1 MAARTREVTTLSD
14 RVTLGRPGRHRERRE
29 QRVDDLAERLQ
40 RLAYSRLQ
48 IAGQRLNAL
57 DSRLGGQHPRL
68 GLQRAARHIDQLQ
81 TALTRATVRKL
92 DDQRM
97 RVGAMGRE
105 LEAVSPLAVLNRGFA
120 VATNPEQQ
128 VIRSV
133 SQVSAGDAIDLRL
146 TDGVLR
152 ARVEATVPARNGTSG
167 ENVDGQS

>member
-1 MAARTREVTTLSD
+1 
-14 RVTLGRPGRHRERRE
+14 
-29 QRVDDLAERLQ
+29 
-40 RLAYSRLQ
+40 
-48 IAGQRLNAL
+48 
-57 DSRLGGQHPRL
+57 
-68 GLQRAARHIDQLQ
+68 
-81 TALTRATVRKL
+81 
-92 DDQRM
+92 M